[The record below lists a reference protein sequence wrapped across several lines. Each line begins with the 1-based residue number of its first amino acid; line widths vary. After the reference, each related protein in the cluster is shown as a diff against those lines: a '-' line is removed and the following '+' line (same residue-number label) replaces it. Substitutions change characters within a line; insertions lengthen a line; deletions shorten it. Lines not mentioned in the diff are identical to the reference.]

1 MHKET
6 INMKHFI
13 ALALVAV
20 LSLGLVACKEET
32 SSTTETSEVTDANGT
47 VVETESSSQ
56 TTVDGEGN
64 ETTTTETKTTVDPE
78 GALNKETVEE
88 TKTEEQH

>member
-1 MHKET
+1 MHKEI

-20 LSLGLVACKEET
+20 LSFGLVACKEET

-47 VVETESSSQ
+47 VVETESKSKTS
-56 TTVDGEGN
+56 VDDEGN
-64 ETTTTETKTTVDPE
+64 ETTKTETKTTVDPE